1 LVQPYRESTPEVVNC
16 KTVAHRIRLAWDVDV
31 AREQIFREPLAA
43 LVSQVRDK
51 RRPGATMDWGRRPS
65 ATATDHAEVVGVAQS
80 KGESSEEDSLVVSG
94 TTTSII
100 NSPSTAS
107 IPARSANLGPF

>member
-51 RRPGATMDWGRRPS
+51 RRPS

-107 IPARSANLGPF
+107 IPPRSANIGPF